1 MLRQIPWDVWVA
13 AALAFVVGLL
23 AIFDPAPSLV
33 IAVYVALC
41 IYVTVETF
49 GGRH

>member
-1 MLRQIPWDVWVA
+1 MLRRIPWDVWAA

-33 IAVYVALC
+33 IAVYLALC
-41 IYVTVETF
+41 IYVTIETF
-49 GGRH
+49 SARH